1 MRRFSPRSLPSTAQ
15 FNGEH
20 MAKTAPSSIELE
32 PLDRLE
38 EKVKRLVGIVERMKS
53 DQARVAEEN
62 QRLLRDLESMRARIA
77 ATDSVATELSA
88 LKQERE
94 IIRTRVG
101 DMLEQ
106 LEALNL

>member
-1 MRRFSPRSLPSTAQ
+1 
-15 FNGEH
+15 

-32 PLDRLE
+32 PIDRLE
-38 EKVKRLVGIVERMKS
+38 EKVKRLIGIVERMKS
-53 DQARVAEEN
+53 DQARAADEN
-62 QRLLRDLESMRARIA
+62 QRLLRELESMRARIA
-77 ATDSVATELSA
+77 ATDSVAAELSA

-94 IIRTRVG
+94 VIRTRVG

>member
-1 MRRFSPRSLPSTAQ
+1 
-15 FNGEH
+15 
-20 MAKTAPSSIELE
+20 MAKPAASSIELE
-32 PLDRLE
+32 PIDRLE
-38 EKVKRLVGIVERMKS
+38 EKVKRLIGVVERMKS
-53 DQARVAEEN
+53 EQARVAEEN
-62 QRLLRDLESMRARIA
+62 QRLLRELESMRARIA

-88 LKQERE
+88 LKQERD